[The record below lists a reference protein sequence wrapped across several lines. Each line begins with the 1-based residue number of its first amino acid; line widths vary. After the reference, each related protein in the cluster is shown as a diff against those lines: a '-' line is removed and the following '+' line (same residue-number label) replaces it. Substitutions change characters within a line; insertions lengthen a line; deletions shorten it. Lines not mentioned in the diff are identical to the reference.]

1 MKISIITT
9 TYNSLSTVG
18 DTLDSILNQSYR
30 DFESIIIDGASTDG
44 TLDVIKEYQ
53 IKFDGRLRYLSEP
66 DCGIYDAMNKGIK
79 MATGDIIGILN
90 SDDFF
95 THGDVLKKVAERF
108 DNNETFDAVYGD
120 VHFVKSNNLN
130 KCVRYYSSK
139 IFRRKLMR
147 FGFMPA
153 HPSFYMRKR
162 CFDEFGLYKTDY
174 KIAADFEFLLRI
186 IFNGNIKIEYIPMD
200 MVTMRIG
207 GASTSGMGS
216 HKRIMKEHLRAFR
229 ENGVYT
235 NVFLLSLRYI
245 YKIGESGFSF
255 FH

>member
-9 TYNSLSTVG
+9 TYNSLLTIG
-18 DTLDSILNQSYR
+18 DTLDSILNQSYG
-30 DFESIIIDGASTDG
+30 DFESIIIDGISTDG

-53 IKFDGRLRYLSEP
+53 LKFNGKLRCLSEP

-79 MATGDIIGILN
+79 MATGDIIGVLN

-95 THGDVLKKVAERF
+95 THSDVLKKVVERF
-108 DNNETFDAVYGD
+108 ENDEALDAVYGD

-147 FGFMPA
+147 LGFMPA

-162 CFDEFGLYKTDY
+162 CFDKFGLYRTDY
-174 KIAADFEFLLRI
+174 KIAADFEFLLRA
-186 IFNGNIKIEYIPMD
+186 IFKGNIKIEYMPVD
-200 MVTMRIG
+200 MVTMRMG
-207 GASTSGMGS
+207 GASTSGMES
-216 HKRIMKEHLRAFR
+216 HKRIMEEHLRAFR

-235 NVFLLSLRYI
+235 NVFLLSLRYV
-245 YKIGESGFSF
+245 YKIGELFFSF
-255 FH
+255 LH